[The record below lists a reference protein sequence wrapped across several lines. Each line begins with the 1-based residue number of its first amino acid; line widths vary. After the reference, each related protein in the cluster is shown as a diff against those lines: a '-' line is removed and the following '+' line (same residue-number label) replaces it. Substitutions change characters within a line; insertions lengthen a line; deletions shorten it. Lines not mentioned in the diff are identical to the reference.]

1 MSADTARG
9 SDRQRS
15 RGMAAPAST
24 RPARAVHRAPTTRS
38 VLRALGVALATV
50 LAVAGCGT
58 QASDRSGP
66 AGRTSAPSSA
76 STPAS
81 PPSSTSS
88 ASVSQAPSAAK
99 EQVTAAGIAALV
111 TDHLGAGKVASFGSY
126 GDEPG
131 SVGVMIRLRG
141 GGRADNFMVAVYS
154 PKRGAGEF
162 RGLTKCPRGK
172 HARRDRFT
180 KKFTCHRLTNGTTV
194 TAYLTA
200 YGFSDDNSRGH
211 VVTGTAGATDG
222 SVTMAMYESY
232 DRAAPITVSEV
243 DKLLSD
249 PRLTWMT
256 DPAVNAAGKG
266 LHVNRLRG

>member
-1 MSADTARG
+1 MNLDTRRR
-9 SDRQRS
+9 SDRQGS
-15 RGMAAPAST
+15 RWATCTKHAH
-24 RPARAVHRAPTTRS
+24 AVHREQTTRS
-38 VLRALGVALATV
+38 ALRAVGVALATV
-50 LAVAGCGT
+50 LTVAACGT
-58 QASDRSGP
+58 ESDHGGP

-76 STPAS
+76 STPT
-81 PPSSTSS
+81 SSTSS
-88 ASVSQAPSAAK
+88 TSARPAPAAAK
-99 EQVTAAGIAALV
+99 EQVTTAGIAALV
-111 TDHLGAGKVASFGSY
+111 NDHLGAGKVASFVSY

-154 PKRGAGEF
+154 PKRGGGEF
-162 RGLTKCPRGK
+162 RELTKCPRRK
-172 HARRDRFT
+172 QAARDRFT
-180 KKFTCHRLTNGTTV
+180 KKFTCHRLANGTTV

-232 DRAAPITVSEV
+232 DRAAPITVAEV

-266 LHVNRLRG
+266 LHVPRLPG